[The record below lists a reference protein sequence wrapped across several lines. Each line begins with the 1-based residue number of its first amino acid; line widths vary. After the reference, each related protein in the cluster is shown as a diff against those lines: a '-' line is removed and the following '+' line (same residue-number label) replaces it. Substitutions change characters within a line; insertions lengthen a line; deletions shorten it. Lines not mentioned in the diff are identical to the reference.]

1 MRNKLPMRRI
11 FMPVI
16 DAIIPEITKQCIEPI
31 SEQLVHRLI
40 KVLGFD
46 DLFSNAVFITSDD
59 LQNSNF
65 DDETNRQRIQ
75 NNRCDVKIVPGYNP
89 LETMFDMS
97 SGYSTSMH
105 STAKRWMYGEFPVFS
120 DPRSRVNMFEVTIPC
135 AVELQFT
142 IRVKSIELSDAV
154 NTMLFSRY
162 LTGGSVYDY
171 NDIQF
176 SYPIADSLI
185 VLLYKI
191 YKMQQDIN
199 AKMTF
204 QQYLATG
211 SNDAICLMVNKDRL
225 EGSTELIMQRYNT
238 HVLGKVEYAGD
249 KHETEDINKVSNRYV
264 INFSYF
270 YQFSKP
276 ALSRISYPIMIN
288 NNLIEGQYVGK
299 ALNMSIGEA
308 TCIHPH
314 RSVNDFFYKYNKAQI
329 DLDISYPKIQYPY
342 YDDWRRSNA
351 MYADIETKYQTLFI
365 GLLKVHVDSITG
377 VQSLSVDIKNEI
389 FPLLP
394 AKTGIA
400 ITKLIQEL
408 NLDTD
413 AFQTYMD
420 IFRRLSIFDIAIFNH
435 DKMIPFG
442 YLNLTDELVLTVNT
456 TIDITKLYRVVISQI
471 RDISIL
477 NNYYI
482 YYMLDN
488 PEYYEDFL
496 AFHMSY
502 LVHHGYVKIIT
513 DVITQEQSVKL
524 RDKFTQR
531 DLTGKLTPR
540 SIIVNNFVVDVQ
552 RKRINV

>member
-1 MRNKLPMRRI
+1 MRRI

-16 DAIIPEITKQCIEPI
+16 DVIIPEITKQCIEPI
-31 SEQLVHRLI
+31 SEQLVNRLL

-46 DLFSNAVFITSDD
+46 DLFSGAVFVTSDD

-65 DDETNRQRIQ
+65 DDENNRQRIQ
-75 NNRCDVKIVPGYNP
+75 NNRCDVKIIPGYNP
-89 LETMFDMS
+89 LETMFDMA
-97 SGYSTSMH
+97 SGYSTSMY
-105 STAKRWMYGEFPVFS
+105 STAKRWTYGEFPVFA
-120 DPRSRVNMFEVTIPC
+120 DPRAKVNLFEVTIPC

-162 LTGGSVYDY
+162 MTGGSVYDY

-191 YKMQQDIN
+191 YKMQADVK
-199 AKMTF
+199 AAMTF
-204 QQYLATG
+204 QQYLTTG

-225 EGSTELIMQRYNT
+225 EGSSELVMQRYNT

-276 ALSRISYPIMIN
+276 ALSRIAYPIMIN

-314 RSVNDFFYKYNKAQI
+314 RSVNDFFYKHNKAQI

-342 YDDWRRSNA
+342 YDDWKRSNA

-365 GLLKVHVDSITG
+365 GLLKVHVDPITG

-389 FPLLP
+389 FPLLS
-394 AKTGIA
+394 AKTGVA
-400 ITKLIQEL
+400 IEKLIQEL
-408 NLDTD
+408 NLDAD

-420 IFRRLSIFDIAIFNH
+420 MFRRLSIFDIAVFNH

-442 YLNLTDELVLTVNT
+442 YLSLSDNLVLSVNT

-502 LVHHGYVKIIT
+502 LVHHGYVKIVT
-513 DVITQEQSVKL
+513 DVITKEQSVKL

-531 DLTGKLTPR
+531 DLSGGLTPR
-540 SIIVNNFVVDVQ
+540 SIVVNNYVVDVQ